1 MHSHCNTF
9 TVTAIRAYRPEDRDD
24 VFDICVRTGDSGG
37 DASGLYS
44 DETLLPDIFAD
55 PYLTFQP
62 DLAFVVD
69 TGERAAGYIISVA
82 DSVAF
87 AEWYRQEWAP
97 GFVQRHPVLATT
109 SDAERDLIGYGTN
122 PGGILIPE
130 VAEYPAHLHIDLLP
144 ELQGQGF
151 GRGLIRTLLAALA
164 ERGVPG
170 VFLSMSASNTSAR
183 AFYARL
189 GFHEVPSSTPGGPV
203 LAISTDA
210 VV

>member
-1 MHSHCNTF
+1 MRSHCNTF
-9 TVTAIRAYRPEDRDD
+9 TVTAIRAYRPADRDD
-24 VFDICVRTGDSGG
+24 VFEICVRTGDSGG
-37 DASGLYS
+37 DATGLYS

-69 TGERAAGYIISVA
+69 TGERAAGYIIAVA

-97 GFVQRHPVLATT
+97 GLIQRHPVLETT
-109 SDAERDLIGYGTN
+109 SAGERDLIGYGTN

-130 VAEYPAHLHIDLLP
+130 VADYPAHLHIDLLP

-151 GRGLIRTLLAALA
+151 GRGLIRALLAALK

-183 AFYARL
+183 AFYDRL

-210 VV
+210 VL

>member
-1 MHSHCNTF
+1 M
-9 TVTAIRAYRPEDRDD
+9 TAIRAYRPADRND
-24 VFDICVRTGDSGG
+24 VFEICVRTGASGG
-37 DASGLYS
+37 DATGLYS

-69 TGERAAGYIISVA
+69 TGERAAGYIISVG

-87 AEWYRQEWAP
+87 ADWYRSEWAP
-97 GFVQRHPVLATT
+97 GFEARHPVTAAT
-109 SDAERDLIGYGTN
+109 SEEERELIAYGAN

-130 VAEYPAHLHIDLLP
+130 VAEFPAHLHIDLLP

-151 GRGLIRTLLAALA
+151 GRGLIRTLLAELHR
-164 ERGVPG
+164 RGVPG

-183 AFYARL
+183 AFYDRL
-189 GFHEVPSSTPGGPV
+189 GFTEVPSSTPGGPV
-203 LAISTDA
+203 LAIATDA